1 METILIRDARSD
13 DLDFVKN
20 LMQKALEPFYGG
32 DHQAHAE
39 RIFRAH
45 INGGDDNIGH
55 FSFSQK
61 MFVVTVNEKAAGMIH
76 VVGKRQGTYKISPL
90 IVDAGYRGKY
100 GLGGRLLAF
109 IEDYVDSLNAR
120 QIYCTVAKQNYAA
133 INFFV
138 HHGYVIAGES
148 DSHYKNGITEVM
160 MYKLFDSEAFSRQFD
175 ISQISVIPLE
185 EKYEAGAR
193 KLILEKLPDSF
204 SGVDHSWVDS
214 LFAGY
219 NRRNSEDINQKF
231 KIIYVAVDSSQEVV
245 GIIGA
250 TPKKG
255 EPIKAMP
262 LTAKNFQAFV
272 TLLIDAPYLLKGYGR
287 KLYTHVNPTAS
298 EVIALQRFGWKL
310 NALMPEAYKE
320 GVITQQWGFDF
331 SDDCTRALRVKS
343 SFLKSV
349 KNGEKTLEV
358 RVSYTMIDKIIT
370 GDHIKL
376 FDYDESIIVEIKNRR
391 VYRTFSE
398 MLEHEDPEKIAP
410 GYSKENLLNLLRSF
424 YSAEKE
430 ALGIVVFEIL
440 SLT

>member
-1 METILIRDARSD
+1 
-13 DLDFVKN
+13 
-20 LMQKALEPFYGG
+20 
-32 DHQAHAE
+32 
-39 RIFRAH
+39 
-45 INGGDDNIGH
+45 
-55 FSFSQK
+55 
-61 MFVVTVNEKAAGMIH
+61 MFIATVNEKVAGMIH

-90 IVDAGYRGKY
+90 IVDADYRGKY
-100 GLGGRLLAF
+100 GLGGRLLTF
-109 IEDYVDSLNAR
+109 IENYVCSLSAR
-120 QIYCTVAKQNYAA
+120 QIYCTVAKQNCAA

-148 DSHYKNGITEVM
+148 ESHYKNGITEVM
-160 MYKLFDSEAFSRQFD
+160 MYKLFDSEAFSKQFD
-175 ISQISVIPLE
+175 ISQISVVPLE

-204 SGVDHSWVDS
+204 GGVDNEWVNS
-214 LFAGY
+214 LFSGY
-219 NRRNSEDINQKF
+219 NRRSGQDINQKF
-231 KIIYVAVDSSQEVV
+231 KIIYVAVSSNQEVV
-245 GIIGA
+245 GIVGA

-262 LTAKNFQAFV
+262 LMAKNFQAFIA
-272 TLLIDAPYLLKGYGR
+272 LLIDAPYLLKGYGR
-287 KLYTHVNPTAS
+287 KLYTHINPTAS

-310 NALMPEAYKE
+310 NALMPEAYKKC
-320 GVITQQWGFDF
+320 ITTQQWGFDF
-331 SDDCTRALRVKS
+331 LDDCTRALRVKS

-358 RVSYTMIDKIIT
+358 RVLYAMIDKIIV

-376 FDYDESIIVEIKNRR
+376 FDYNESIIVEVKNRR
-391 VYRTFSE
+391 VYKNFPE
-398 MLEHEDPEKIAP
+398 MLEHENPDKIAP

-424 YSAEKE
+424 YSIEKE